1 MNIIR
6 RINSFHLLGVLLL
19 LVAIIGLASGGK
31 MVYDPGRVVKGNE
44 WMIYG
49 LAGVL
54 MFINGVLP
62 SNEPKRSGE
71 KAERNKNA

>member
-19 LVAIIGLASGGK
+19 LVAIVGLASGGK

-54 MFINGVLP
+54 MFVNGVLP
-62 SNEPKRSGE
+62 SNEPKQRGD
-71 KAERNKNA
+71 KAERK